1 MCMKPSELHINE
13 EVEKISSFIKT
24 GLFTLVVIFIAGIA
38 IIYSQKKMQQ
48 NTAATLNGNVI
59 SEKEL
64 PIYCVDTDEPKI
76 ALSFD
81 AAWGNGRLLEIF

>member
-1 MCMKPSELHINE
+1 MKPSELHINE